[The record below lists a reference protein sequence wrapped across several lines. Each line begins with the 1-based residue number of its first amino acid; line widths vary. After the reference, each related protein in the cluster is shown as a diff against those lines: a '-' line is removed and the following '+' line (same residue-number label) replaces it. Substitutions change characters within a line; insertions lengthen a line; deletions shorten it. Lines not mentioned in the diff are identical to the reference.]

1 MLAWALYEV
10 VGRTYEGE
18 IIQWFRSAF
27 GEIREIPVSLA
38 LCARPKCRVTG
49 ILRLIRSLPEN

>member
-18 IIQWFRSAF
+18 IITMVQAF
-27 GEIREIPVSLA
+27 GEIREIPVILA